1 MVRRGM
7 YMKRF
12 LIPLDNVSIRR
23 KFIMVYI
30 LGICLPLVVGA
41 IIWMGFTSREIRQN
55 TTHYLDQTYEKTVND
70 FNILTQTAV
79 NIANQINADESILQ
93 DLSTS
98 FSTPKEHYELYW
110 NYLKDRFNMY
120 LISNPEIAGITLY
133 VDDPHFLNTDYFRV
147 LDDTIHATEWYRAA
161 SASSSDIIIYPGSTM
176 IAVSPYPNR
185 LTVIRKINSPEYRN
199 NVTNYLLIELN
210 LNRIISE
217 LNQEKLST
225 DTYITYTGDKIFW
238 GPRYIPATGPAETLE
253 LPSEREY
260 YIFQK
265 PLGIDN
271 YFTGWKI
278 TGIYDK
284 NQIFSRQMVVLAYF
298 LLITLSLA
306 GLSFTLIWFILKSMR
321 YRLLALAGHMKNIGE
336 DHFDPLLLDNPGQDE
351 IGWLITAFNKMI
363 GDINELI
370 NVVYKLEMQKK
381 DIEVENIRAEYKYLQ
396 AQVDPHFLFNTLNAV
411 LVFCYKNNYTE
422 LTAVISSLSK
432 LLKRLLT
439 SGSDLVTVSEEFD
452 FIEKYLSIEKFRFG
466 GRFEYEIHISQEVID
481 SQLQI
486 PKMSIQPIV
495 ENACKHGLQSSMD
508 DKRRLVLRADIRS
521 GSLVISVKDN
531 GTGMDAQ
538 KVASILRRMEDPQYE
553 NGDGSSGKDDNGSGV
568 GMMNVYRRM
577 MMNYNKRFHFI
588 INSEPG
594 WGTEIIM
601 QIDEV

>member
-147 LDDTIHATEWYRAA
+147 LDDTIHATEWYRTA

-225 DTYITYTGDKIFW
+225 DTYITYAGDKIFW
-238 GPRYIPATGPAETLE
+238 GPRYIPAAGPAETLE

>member
-1 MVRRGM
+1 
-7 YMKRF
+7 MKRF

-30 LGICLPLVVGA
+30 LGISLPLVVGA
-41 IIWMGFTSREIRQN
+41 IIWMGFTSQEIRQN

-70 FNILTQTAV
+70 FNILTQTAI
-79 NIANQINADESILQ
+79 NISNQINADESILQ
-93 DLSTS
+93 DLSKG

-110 NYLKDRFNMY
+110 NYLRERFNMY
-120 LISNPEIAGITLY
+120 LVSNPEIAGITLY
-133 VDDPHFLNTDYFRV
+133 IDDPHFINTDYFRV
-147 LDDTIHATEWYRAA
+147 LNSEIQETEWFKAA
-161 SASSSDIIIYPGSTM
+161 STTSSSIIVFPGSTM
-176 IAVSPYPNR
+176 ISVTPYANR
-185 LTVIRKINSPEYRN
+185 LTVIRKINSPQYRN
-199 NVTNYLLIELN
+199 NITNYLLIELN
-210 LNRIISE
+210 LERIIAE
-217 LNQEKLST
+217 LDQDKLST
-225 DTYITYTGDKIFW
+225 DTYITYAGDKIFW
-238 GPRYIPATGPAETLE
+238 GPKYIPVAGPAETLE

-265 PLGIDN
+265 SIGVDN
-271 YFTGWKI
+271 YFKGWKI

-284 NQIFSRQMVVLAYF
+284 NQIFSRQIVVLAYF
-298 LLITLSLA
+298 LLITLFLS
-306 GLSFTLIWFILKSMR
+306 GLSFILIWFILKSMR

-336 DHFDPLLLDNPGQDE
+336 NHFDPLLLDHPGQDE
-351 IGWLITAFNKMI
+351 IGWLIKAFNKMI

-381 DIEVENIRAEYKYLQ
+381 NIEVENIRAEYKYLQ
-396 AQVDPHFLFNTLNAV
+396 AQVDPHFLFNTLNAI

-422 LTAVISSLSK
+422 LTTVISSLSK

-466 GRFEYEIHISQEVID
+466 GRFEFELQLAQEVID
-481 SQLQI
+481 SQLKI

-508 DKRRLVLRADIRS
+508 DKRKLVLRADIQS

-538 KVASILRRMEDPQYE
+538 KVESILRKMENPQDE
-553 NGDGSSGKDDNGSGV
+553 NGEDGSGKDENDSGV
-568 GMMNVYRRM
+568 GIINVYRRM

-588 INSEPG
+588 IKSEPG
-594 WGTEIIM
+594 QGTEIIM
-601 QIDEV
+601 QVDEV

>member
-1 MVRRGM
+1 
-7 YMKRF
+7 MKRF

-147 LDDTIHATEWYRAA
+147 LDDTIHATEWYRTA

-225 DTYITYTGDKIFW
+225 YTYITYAGDKIFC

>member
-1 MVRRGM
+1 MH
-7 YMKRF
+7 MKRI
-12 LIPLDNVSIRR
+12 LVPLDNISIRR

-30 LGICLPLVVGA
+30 LGICLPLVAGA
-41 IIWMGFTSREIRQN
+41 IIWMGFTSQEIRQN
-55 TTHYLDQTYEKTVND
+55 TTHYLDQAYEKTAND
-70 FNILTQTAV
+70 FNILTQTAI
-79 NIANQINADESILQ
+79 NISNQINADESILQ
-93 DLSTS
+93 DLSTA

-110 NYLKDRFNMY
+110 NLLRERFNMY

-133 VDDPHFLNTDYFRV
+133 IDDPHFINTGYFRV
-147 LDDTIHATEWYRAA
+147 LDEEIRNTEWFKAA
-161 SASSSDIIIYPGSTM
+161 SKINSSIIIYPGSTM
-176 IAVSPYPNR
+176 IAVFPYANR
-185 LTVIRKINSPEYRN
+185 LTVIRKINSPEYRDN
-199 NVTNYLLIELN
+199 ATNYLLIELN
-210 LNRIISE
+210 LDRIIAE
-217 LNQEKLST
+217 LDKEKLST
-225 DTYITYTGDKIFW
+225 DTYITYSGDKIFW
-238 GPRYIPATGPAETLE
+238 GPKYIPAAGSVKTLE
-253 LPSEREY
+253 LPSEKKF

-265 PLGIDN
+265 PIGTDN
-271 YFTGWKI
+271 YFVGWKI

-284 NQIFSRQMVVLAYF
+284 NQIFSRQIVVLAYF

-306 GLSFTLIWFILKSMR
+306 GVSFILIWFILKSMR
-321 YRLLALAGHMKNIGE
+321 YRLLALSGHMKNIGE

-351 IGWLITAFNKMI
+351 IGWLIIAFNKMI

-396 AQVDPHFLFNTLNAV
+396 AQVDPHFLFNTLNAI

-439 SGSDLVTVSEEFD
+439 SGSDMVTVSEEFD

-466 GRFEYEIHISQEVID
+466 GKFEYEIHISQEVID
-481 SQLQI
+481 SELKI

-508 DKRRLVLRADIRS
+508 NKRKLVLQAEIRS

-538 KVASILRRMEDPQYE
+538 KVASILKKIEDPQEENME
-553 NGDGSSGKDDNGSGV
+553 NGSVRDEDGSGV

-577 MMNYNKRFHFI
+577 MMKYSKRFHFI
-588 INSEPG
+588 INSGPG
-594 WGTEIIM
+594 QGTEIIM
-601 QIDEV
+601 QVDKV